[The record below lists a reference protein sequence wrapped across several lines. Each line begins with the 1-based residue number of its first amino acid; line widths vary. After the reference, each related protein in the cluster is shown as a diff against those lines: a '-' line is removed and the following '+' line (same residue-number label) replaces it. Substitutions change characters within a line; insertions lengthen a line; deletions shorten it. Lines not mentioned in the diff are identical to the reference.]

1 MVLHIKSD
9 QGHETGFAEMEFSRD
24 MCRACIIINT
34 YSSKI

>member
-24 MCRACIIINT
+24 MCRCEDSQNLLT
-34 YSSKI
+34 